1 MTSFTLPFE
10 VGARIA
16 LIGMGK
22 TNFGILDVLRQRD
35 DLRLSLR
42 DKGTICFPE
51 GLTADA
57 RVRVYSGEGYLDE
70 LTEDYLFLSPTVRV
84 DAEPIQKARLRGA
97 KIFSDVSFFLGYT
110 KSVCFGVTGSDGK
123 STTVSL
129 SGALLCENG
138 EKSRVGGNIGKVLMP
153 YLFSEDAGDFTVLEL
168 SSFQLQCKPERVKRG
183 LITNL
188 TPNHLDFHSSL
199 EEYYNAKLSLLY
211 ASEEPV
217 LNTDDGE
224 IVRRASHLSPFVS
237 YSMCERVLVRAE
249 HEYTVCDDVVYQDG
263 LSYLS
268 LREFASRGR
277 TFQKNIVA
285 SLALCHGHHT
295 RQSAL
300 RAIRAFRPLAHRR
313 ELVREANGVSYYNCS
328 ADSTPSRTIETL
340 STFSSPV
347 VLIAG
352 GRSKGV
358 DYGIL
363 VLAIRKTVRYV
374 ILYGENA
381 EEIRG
386 AISSVDVPCVR
397 VASLSEAVKRAKEV
411 ATEGDAVVF
420 SPAST
425 SFDQYQ
431 NFEMRGA
438 SFSSLVN
445 Q

>member
-1 MTSFTLPFE
+1 MTSFTPPFE
-10 VGARIA
+10 MGARIA
-16 LIGMGK
+16 LVGMGK
-22 TNFGILDVLRQRD
+22 TNFGILDVLLQRD
-35 DLRLSLR
+35 DLQLSLR

-51 GLTADA
+51 GWTTDA
-57 RVRVYSGEGYLDE
+57 RVRVYSGEGYLDA

-97 KIFSDVSFFLGYT
+97 KIFSDVSFFLGHT

-129 SGALLCENG
+129 ADALLCENG
-138 EKSRVGGNIGKVLMP
+138 ERSRKGGNIGKVLMP
-153 YLFSEDAGDFTVLEL
+153 YLFSEEAGDFTILEL
-168 SSFQLQCKPERVKRG
+168 SSFQLQLKPERIKRG

-188 TPNHLDFHSSL
+188 TPNHLDFHFSL

-211 ASEEPV
+211 TAEEPV
-217 LNTDDGE
+217 LNTDDSE
-224 IVRRASHLSPFVS
+224 IVQRASRPSPFIS
-237 YSMCERVLVRAE
+237 YSMEERVLVHAE
-249 HEYTVCDDVVYQDG
+249 HEYTVRDDIIHQDG
-263 LSYLS
+263 LPYLS
-268 LREFASRGR
+268 LREFAPRGR

-295 RQSAL
+295 RESAL

-340 STFSSPV
+340 STFSSPI
-347 VLIAG
+347 VLIVG

-358 DYGIL
+358 DYG
-363 VLAIRKTVRYV
+363 VLAPAVRALVRYV
-374 ILYGENA
+374 ILCGENA
-381 EEIRG
+381 EEIHE
-386 AISSVDVPCVR
+386 ALSSVDVPCVR
-397 VASLSEAVKRAKEV
+397 VASLSEAVKFAKDI

-431 NFEMRGA
+431 NFEVRGA